1 MSMRKMVISKRIAC
15 NGNQRKYLRF
25 IQQFLLTLRDKKHKM
40 DFTALSHILL
50 LVHAIHGIYYG
61 DVNLN

>member
-1 MSMRKMVISKRIAC
+1 MAINANIYDLYEPS
-15 NGNQRKYLRF
+15 
-25 IQQFLLTLRDKKHKM
+25 IQQFLLTLRDKKHIM
-40 DFTALSHILL
+40 DFAALSHILL